1 MEKRRRTKLNQ
12 NRGIAR
18 LVVILAVLA
27 LVLVAAALYPV
38 IQRYRFRA
46 DALGCLAGLDT
57 ARRQLAAEYLF
68 EGENSSAEQARD
80 YVGFVMA
87 GWDDLCP
94 GGGTTYIVPKDDSE
108 LAWDVVC
115 GLHGQD
121 RKQCTRLNADY
132 VLEQLREELRTAQ
145 VLGTTYPE
153 RMTVMLHHK
162 PLEALITEE
171 DTGLRRGTRATVG
184 AKGTLVSYAIAGYS
198 DFGTGR
204 GVPVGEISW
213 FSYADEEHCANW
225 SAWDGWTGDS
235 YSDVIESKH

>member
-1 MEKRRRTKLNQ
+1 MEKRRRTKLHQ
-12 NRGIAR
+12 TLGIAR
-18 LVVILAVLA
+18 LVVILTVLA
-27 LVLVAAALYPV
+27 LVLVAAALYPM
-38 IQRYRFRA
+38 IQHYRFRA

-57 ARRQLAAEYLF
+57 ARRQLAAAYLF

-153 RMTVMLHHK
+153 RMTVTLHHK
-162 PLEALITEE
+162 PLEARITEE
-171 DTGLRRGTRATVG
+171 DTGLRRGTRATIG

>member
-1 MEKRRRTKLNQ
+1 MEKRRRTKLHQ
-12 NRGIAR
+12 TLGIAR
-18 LVVILAVLA
+18 LVVILTVLA

-38 IQRYRFRA
+38 IQHYRFRA

-57 ARRQLAAEYLF
+57 ARRRLAAAYLF

-121 RKQCTRLNADY
+121 RRQCTRLNADY
-132 VLEQLREELRTAQ
+132 VLSQLREELRTAQ

-153 RMTVMLHHK
+153 RMTVTLHHK

-204 GVPVGEISW
+204 GVPVGEICW

>member
-1 MEKRRRTKLNQ
+1 MGKLRCEKLHQ

-18 LVVILAVLA
+18 LVVILTVAA
-27 LVLVAAALYPV
+27 LVLLAAALYPV

-57 ARRQLAAEYLF
+57 ARRQLAAAYLF
-68 EGENSSAEQARD
+68 EGENSSAEEARD

-153 RMTVMLHHK
+153 RMTVTLHHN
-162 PLEALITEE
+162 PLVALITEE

-204 GVPVGEISW
+204 GAPVGEISW

>member
-1 MEKRRRTKLNQ
+1 MGKQICIKLHQ

-18 LVVILAVLA
+18 LIVILTVLA
-27 LVLVAAALYPV
+27 VILLAVALYPV
-38 IQRYRFRA
+38 VQHYRFRA

-57 ARRQLAAEYLF
+57 ARRQLADLYLF
-68 EGENSSAEQARD
+68 EGENRSAEEARD

-94 GGGTTYIVPKDDSE
+94 GGGTTYIVPKEDSE

-115 GLHGQD
+115 GLHGSD

-132 VLEQLREELRTAQ
+132 VLEQLQEELRSAQ
-145 VLGTTYPE
+145 VLGTKYPE
-153 RMTVMLHHK
+153 SMTVSLHHK
-162 PLEALITEE
+162 PLEARITEE

-204 GVPVGEISW
+204 GVPTGEISW
-213 FSYADEEHCANW
+213 FSFADEEHCANW
-225 SAWDGWTGDS
+225 SAWGGWTGDS
-235 YSDVIESKH
+235 YSDVIESRH

>member
-1 MEKRRRTKLNQ
+1 MEKRIRSKLHQ
-12 NRGIAR
+12 IRGIAR
-18 LVVILAVLA
+18 LVVILTVLA

-38 IQRYRFRA
+38 IQHYRFRA

-57 ARRQLAAEYLF
+57 ARRQLADEYLF
-68 EGENSSAEQARD
+68 TGENRSAEEARD

-94 GGGTTYIVPKDDSE
+94 GGGTTYIVPNEDSE

-115 GLHGQD
+115 GLHGSD

-132 VLEQLREELRTAQ
+132 VLGQLREELRRAQ
-145 VLGTTYPE
+145 VLGTKYPE
-153 RMTVMLHHK
+153 KMTVSLHHK
-162 PLEALITEE
+162 PLEARITEE

-184 AKGTLVSYAIAGYS
+184 AEGTLVSYAIAGYS

-204 GVPVGEISW
+204 GVPTGEISW

>member
-1 MEKRRRTKLNQ
+1 MEKRRRTKLHQ
-12 NRGIAR
+12 TLGIAR
-18 LVVILAVLA
+18 LVVILTVLA

-38 IQRYRFRA
+38 IQHYRFRA

-132 VLEQLREELRTAQ
+132 VLEQLREKLRTAQ

-153 RMTVMLHHK
+153 RMTVTLHHK

>member
-1 MEKRRRTKLNQ
+1 MEKRRRTKLHQ
-12 NRGIAR
+12 TLGIAR
-18 LVVILAVLA
+18 LVVILSVLA
-27 LVLVAAALYPV
+27 LVLVAAALYPM
-38 IQRYRFRA
+38 IQHYRFRA

-57 ARRQLAAEYLF
+57 ARRQLAAAYLF

-153 RMTVMLHHK
+153 RMTVTLHHK
-162 PLEALITEE
+162 PLEARITEE
-171 DTGLRRGTRATVG
+171 DTGLRRGTRATIG

>member
-1 MEKRRRTKLNQ
+1 MEKRRRTKLHQ
-12 NRGIAR
+12 TLGIAR
-18 LVVILAVLA
+18 LVVILTVLA

-38 IQRYRFRA
+38 IQHYRFRA

-80 YVGFVMA
+80 FVGFVMA

-94 GGGTTYIVPKDDSE
+94 GGGTTYIVPKDNSE

-121 RKQCTRLNADY
+121 RRQCTRLNADY
-132 VLEQLREELRTAQ
+132 VLQQLREELRTAQ

-153 RMTVMLHHK
+153 RMTVTLHHK

>member
-1 MEKRRRTKLNQ
+1 MEKRRRTKLHQ
-12 NRGIAR
+12 TLGIAR
-18 LVVILAVLA
+18 LVVILTVLA

-38 IQRYRFRA
+38 IQHYRFRA

-57 ARRQLAAEYLF
+57 ARRQLAAAYLF

-153 RMTVMLHHK
+153 RMTVTLHHK
-162 PLEALITEE
+162 PLEARITEE

>member
-1 MEKRRRTKLNQ
+1 MGKLRCEKLHQ

-18 LVVILAVLA
+18 LVVILTVAA
-27 LVLVAAALYPV
+27 LVLLAAALYPV

-57 ARRQLAAEYLF
+57 ARRQLAAAYLF
-68 EGENSSAEQARD
+68 EGENSSAEEARD

-153 RMTVMLHHK
+153 RMTVTLHHK

-235 YSDVIESKH
+235 YSD

>member
-1 MEKRRRTKLNQ
+1 MGKLRCEKLHQ

-18 LVVILAVLA
+18 LVVILTVAA
-27 LVLVAAALYPV
+27 LVLLAAALYPV

-57 ARRQLAAEYLF
+57 ARRQLAAAYLF
-68 EGENSSAEQARD
+68 EGENSSAEEARD

-153 RMTVMLHHK
+153 RMTVTLHHK
-162 PLEALITEE
+162 PLVALITEE
-171 DTGLRRGTRATVG
+171 DTGLRRGTRATIG

-225 SAWDGWTGDS
+225 GAWDGWTGDS

>member
-1 MEKRRRTKLNQ
+1 MREQICIKLHR

-27 LVLVAAALYPV
+27 LILLAAALYPA
-38 IQRYRFRA
+38 IQHFRFRA

-57 ARRQLAAEYLF
+57 ARRQLADEYLF
-68 EGENSSAEQARD
+68 MGENSSAEEARD

-94 GGGTTYIVPKDDSE
+94 GGGTTYIVPNEDSE

-115 GLHGQD
+115 GLHGSD

-132 VLEQLREELRTAQ
+132 VLEQLREELRSAQ
-145 VLGTTYPE
+145 VLGTKYPE
-153 RMTVMLHHK
+153 KMTVSLHHK

-184 AKGTLVSYAIAGYS
+184 AEGTLVSDAIAGYS

-204 GVPVGEISW
+204 GVPTGEISW

-225 SAWDGWTGDS
+225 SAWGGWTGDS
-235 YSDVIESKH
+235 YSDVIESRH

>member
-1 MEKRRRTKLNQ
+1 MEKRIRSKLHQ
-12 NRGIAR
+12 IRGIAR
-18 LVVILAVLA
+18 LVVILTVLA

-38 IQRYRFRA
+38 IQHYRFRA

-68 EGENSSAEQARD
+68 EGENSSAEEARD

-87 GWDDLCP
+87 GWDNLCP

-121 RKQCTRLNADY
+121 RKQCTRLNAEH
-132 VLEQLREELRTAQ
+132 VLQQLREELHTAQ

-153 RMTVMLHHK
+153 RMTVTLHHK

-184 AKGTLVSYAIAGYS
+184 ATGTLVSYAIAGYS

-204 GVPVGEISW
+204 GIPVGEISW

-225 SAWDGWTGDS
+225 SAWGGWTGDS

>member
-1 MEKRRRTKLNQ
+1 MGNQICTKMHRNY
-12 NRGIAR
+12 GIAR
-18 LVVILAVLA
+18 LVVILSVLA
-27 LVLVAAALYPV
+27 LVLLAAALYPV
-38 IQRYRFRA
+38 IQYYRFRA

-57 ARRQLAAEYLF
+57 ARRQLAATYLF
-68 EGENSSAEQARD
+68 NGENSSAEEARD

-94 GGGTTYIVPKDDSE
+94 GGGTTYIVPKEDSE

-115 GLHGQD
+115 GLHGSD

-132 VLEQLREELRTAQ
+132 VLQQLREELRSVQ
-145 VLGTTYPE
+145 LQGTMYPE
-153 RMTVMLHHK
+153 RMTVTLHHQ

-204 GVPVGEISW
+204 GVPKGEICW

-235 YSDVIESKH
+235 YSDVVKSRH

>member
-1 MEKRRRTKLNQ
+1 MGKLRCEKLHQ

-18 LVVILAVLA
+18 LVVILTVAA
-27 LVLVAAALYPV
+27 LVLLAAALYPV

-57 ARRQLAAEYLF
+57 ARRQLAAAYLF
-68 EGENSSAEQARD
+68 EGENSSAEEARD

-153 RMTVMLHHK
+153 RMTVTLHHK

-225 SAWDGWTGDS
+225 SAWGGWTGDS

>member
-1 MEKRRRTKLNQ
+1 MGKQIYKKLHR

-18 LVVILAVLA
+18 LVVILSVLA

-38 IQRYRFRA
+38 IQHYRFRA

-57 ARRQLAAEYLF
+57 ARRQLAAQYLF
-68 EGENSSAEQARD
+68 NGENGSAEEARD

-94 GGGTTYIVPKDDSE
+94 GGGTTYIVPKENSE
-108 LAWDVVC
+108 LDWDVVC

-121 RKQCTRLNADY
+121 RKMCTRLNADY
-132 VLEQLREELRTAQ
+132 VLQQLREELRTAQ
-145 VLGTTYPE
+145 VLGTRYPE
-153 RMTVMLHHK
+153 SMTVTLHHK
-162 PLEALITEE
+162 PLEAQITEE

-204 GVPVGEISW
+204 GAPNGEICW
-213 FSYADEEHCANW
+213 FSFADEEHCANW
-225 SAWDGWTGDS
+225 SVWDGWTGDS
-235 YSDVIESKH
+235 YSDVIISRH

>member
-1 MEKRRRTKLNQ
+1 MGKQICKKLHR

-18 LVVILAVLA
+18 LVVILSVLA

-38 IQRYRFRA
+38 IQHYRFRA

-57 ARRQLAAEYLF
+57 ARRQLAAQYLF
-68 EGENSSAEQARD
+68 NGENGSAEEARD

-94 GGGTTYIVPKDDSE
+94 GGGTTYIVPKENSE
-108 LAWDVVC
+108 LDWDVVC

-121 RKQCTRLNADY
+121 RKMCTRLNADY
-132 VLEQLREELRTAQ
+132 VLQQLREELRTAQ
-145 VLGTTYPE
+145 VLGTRYPE
-153 RMTVMLHHK
+153 SMTVTLHHK
-162 PLEALITEE
+162 PLEAQITEE

-204 GVPVGEISW
+204 GVPNGEICW
-213 FSYADEEHCANW
+213 FSFADEEHCANW

-235 YSDVIESKH
+235 YSDVISSRH

>member
-1 MEKRRRTKLNQ
+1 M
-12 NRGIAR
+12 
-18 LVVILAVLA
+18 
-27 LVLVAAALYPV
+27 
-38 IQRYRFRA
+38 
-46 DALGCLAGLDT
+46 
-57 ARRQLAAEYLF
+57 YLF
-68 EGENSSAEQARD
+68 EGENSSAEEARD

-94 GGGTTYIVPKDDSE
+94 GGGTTYIVPKENSE

-115 GLHGQD
+115 GLHGSD

-132 VLEQLREELRTAQ
+132 VLEQLREELRSAQ
-145 VLGTTYPE
+145 VLGTKYPE
-153 RMTVMLHHK
+153 KMTVSLHHK

>member
-1 MEKRRRTKLNQ
+1 MEKRRRTKLHQ
-12 NRGIAR
+12 TLGIAR
-18 LVVILAVLA
+18 LVVILTVLA

-38 IQRYRFRA
+38 IQHYRFRA

-57 ARRQLAAEYLF
+57 ARRQLSAEYLF
-68 EGENSSAEQARD
+68 VGENSSAEQARD

-87 GWDDLCP
+87 GCDDLCP
-94 GGGTTYIVPKDDSE
+94 SGGTTYIVPKDDSE

-121 RKQCTRLNADY
+121 RRQCTRLNADY

-153 RMTVMLHHK
+153 RMTVTLHHK
-162 PLEALITEE
+162 PLEALITEK

-184 AKGTLVSYAIAGYS
+184 AKGTLVSYVIAGYS
-198 DFGTGR
+198 DFGTCR

>member
-38 IQRYRFRA
+38 IQHYRFRA